1 MATKV
6 PASRSRLRNTSVKSW
21 EIPGFDEP
29 FVQDPL
35 TFFEK
40 NEFLSLVA
48 RALEDVLM
56 SGADLDAVLTI
67 VGMSEEDLRVLMEG
81 QSQADLGMLTNSL
94 FNVITRL
101 IGFAPRILEDL
112 YLIALSV
119 PPDRREAVRE
129 HLRLIDDDTGFGIL
143 ETFVEQNATTI
154 RDFFPR
160 WRALLGSTM
169 EKLRQEEADATSPT
183 STG

>member
-1 MATKV
+1 MAAKA
-6 PASRSRLRNTSVKSW
+6 PSSHSKLRNTEIKKW
-21 EIPGFDEP
+21 EIPGYDEP

-48 RALEDVLM
+48 RALEDGLM
-56 SGADLDAVLTI
+56 GGADLDAILALVSMDQKQL
-67 VGMSEEDLRVLMEG
+67 EDLLSG
-81 QSQADLGMLTNSL
+81 QFKGDLAFLAGSL

-101 IGFAPRILEDL
+101 IGTAPRLLEDL

-119 PPDRREAVRE
+119 PVDKREQVRE
-129 HLRLIDDDTGFGIL
+129 HLREIDDDTGFGIL
-143 ETFVEQNATTI
+143 EAFVDQNTTTI

-160 WRALLGSTM
+160 WRGLLEAMGA
-169 EKLRQEEADATSPT
+169 KLRQGVDSSPI
-183 STG
+183 STD